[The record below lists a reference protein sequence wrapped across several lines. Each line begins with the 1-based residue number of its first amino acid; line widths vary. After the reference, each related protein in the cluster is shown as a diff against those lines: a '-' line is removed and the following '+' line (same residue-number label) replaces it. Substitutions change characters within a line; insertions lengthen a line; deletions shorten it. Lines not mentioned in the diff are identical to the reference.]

1 MSFIKVQI
9 EKAYKNDHLI
19 CICLNR
25 IDWERRIIGY
35 VKKFGE
41 SDSFVVEVIYEFGKK
56 KDLRT
61 VKLSSIKSLEI
72 GGVYNENLEKLNKN
86 GFKKSKTR
94 PKYISIN
101 KRNVHKKLNEFMALT
116 TLCTFVFGSEY
127 SVGIVTAVTE
137 SEFSISNVGFD
148 GSDDGISIFDV
159 NSLTQIRYEANAEE
173 RISFLHKLARTIP
186 AGKSKTK

>member
-9 EKAYKNDHLI
+9 EKAYKNGHLI
-19 CICLNR
+19 CVCLNR
-25 IDWERRIIGY
+25 IDWERRVIGY
-35 VKKFGE
+35 VKKFGK
-41 SDSFVVEVIYEFGKK
+41 SDSFALEVIDEFGQK

-61 VKLSSIKSLEI
+61 VELSSIKSLEI
-72 GGVYNENLEKLNKN
+72 GGVYIENLEKLNKN

-116 TLCTFVFGSEY
+116 KLCTFVFDTEY
-127 SVGIVTAVTE
+127 SVGIATATTE

-148 GSDDGISIFDV
+148 GSDNGISVFNV
-159 NSLTQIRYEANAEE
+159 NSLTQIRYEGNAEE
-173 RISFLHKLARTIP
+173 RISFLHKLACTVP